1 MMRLLL
7 LSLLPL
13 LLGSCFFGERRL
25 NSPIDAKA
33 LSGLEI
39 GRSSAADVT
48 AVLGAPEQVVEL
60 GTGSAWL
67 YRHDHEKNAGI
78 FLILIG
84 LYGEDVQSDRVW
96 AFFDESG
103 TLTQLG
109 ASLDS
114 DQASFTLP
122 GLD

>member
-1 MMRLLL
+1 MLRLLL

-13 LLGSCFFGERRL
+13 LLGSCFFGEHRL

-48 AVLGAPEQVVEL
+48 AALGAPEQVVEL
-60 GTGSAWL
+60 GFGSAWL
-67 YRHDHEKNAGI
+67 YRHDHEKSAGI

-84 LYGEDVQSDRVW
+84 LYGGDVQSDRVW
-96 AFFDESG
+96 AFFNENG
-103 TLTQLG
+103 LLTQLG

-114 DQASFTLP
+114 DQASYILP